1 MSNNVKHARSLLQA
15 FRRPSS
21 SPRRY
26 FQAPPLMSVQSH
38 TSTSH
43 LWKKK
48 QPSDSDF
55 LSPVLKRWVAAGSSN
70 LRHGLPQVSSW
81 AGFVTHSFLSSAASP
96 NLSSKS
102 GSPGVAAAASEP
114 VKGVVETASDEEKK
128 GEEDLFSVKDKD
140 KSSPAGG
147 KSVNPEIEVGGKSLE
162 ESEAELLALLGEREA
177 LLEEKEKTI
186 EDLKDKVMRSYAEV
200 QNILDRGRREAE
212 SSRKYAVQNF
222 AKGLLDVADNLGRA
236 AAAVPEEFRKSDGSG
251 EEPSGAAKILISL
264 LLGVEM
270 TEKQLIQVFK
280 VNGLERYESLGEAFD
295 PNLHS
300 AVFEVE
306 DPSKPPGTVAVV
318 LKVGY
323 KLHDRVIRPAEVGV
337 VKAR

>member
-1 MSNNVKHARSLLQA
+1 
-15 FRRPSS
+15 
-21 SPRRY
+21 
-26 FQAPPLMSVQSH
+26 
-38 TSTSH
+38 
-43 LWKKK
+43 
-48 QPSDSDF
+48 
-55 LSPVLKRWVAAGSSN
+55 
-70 LRHGLPQVSSW
+70 VSSW

-102 GSPGVAAAASEP
+102 GSPGVAAAASEQGQETTTEEKSEP

-128 GEEDLFSVKDKD
+128 GEEDLFSVKDKDKD

-177 LLEEKEKTI
+177 LLEEKDKTI

-212 SSRKYAVQNF
+212 NSRKYAVQNF

-270 TEKQLIQVFK
+270 TEKQLIQAFK
-280 VNGLERYESLGEAFD
+280 ANGLERYESLGEAFD

>member
-1 MSNNVKHARSLLQA
+1 M
-15 FRRPSS
+15 
-21 SPRRY
+21 
-26 FQAPPLMSVQSH
+26 
-38 TSTSH
+38 
-43 LWKKK
+43 
-48 QPSDSDF
+48 
-55 LSPVLKRWVAAGSSN
+55 AAGSSN

-212 SSRKYAVQNF
+212 SSRKYAVQVVYF
-222 AKGLLDVADNLGRA
+222 SSFFLYAYTDSKLACFYGYVTR
-236 AAAVPEEFRKSDGSG
+236 
-251 EEPSGAAKILISL
+251 L
-264 LLGVEM
+264 LL
-270 TEKQLIQVFK
+270 LCSSK
-280 VNGLERYESLGEAFD
+280 VTRACLQTIYGL
-295 PNLHS
+295 
-300 AVFEVE
+300 
-306 DPSKPPGTVAVV
+306 
-318 LKVGY
+318 
-323 KLHDRVIRPAEVGV
+323 
-337 VKAR
+337 

>member
-1 MSNNVKHARSLLQA
+1 M
-15 FRRPSS
+15 
-21 SPRRY
+21 
-26 FQAPPLMSVQSH
+26 
-38 TSTSH
+38 
-43 LWKKK
+43 
-48 QPSDSDF
+48 
-55 LSPVLKRWVAAGSSN
+55 AAGSSN

-96 NLSSKS
+96 NPSSKS
-102 GSPGVAAAASEP
+102 GRPGVAAAASEQGQETTAKEKSEP
-114 VKGVVETASDEEKK
+114 VKGVVETASDKEKE
-128 GEEDLFSVKDKD
+128 GEEDLFSVKGKD
-140 KSSPAGG
+140 KSPPAGG

-186 EDLKDKVMRSYAEV
+186 EDLKDKVIRSYAEV

-212 SSRKYAVQNF
+212 NSRKYAVQNF

-270 TEKQLIQVFK
+270 TEKQLVQVYALQPF
-280 VNGLERYESLGEAFD
+280 
-295 PNLHS
+295 
-300 AVFEVE
+300 
-306 DPSKPPGTVAVV
+306 TT
-318 LKVGY
+318 
-323 KLHDRVIRPAEVGV
+323 
-337 VKAR
+337 